1 MNDPAKAPE
10 EPPPFASWPVL
21 YGLVI
26 SALLAIILILAWL
39 TGALTPR

>member
-1 MNDPAKAPE
+1 VNDPAKAPE

-26 SALLAIILILAWL
+26 AALLVVILLLAWL
-39 TGALTPR
+39 TGTFTPR